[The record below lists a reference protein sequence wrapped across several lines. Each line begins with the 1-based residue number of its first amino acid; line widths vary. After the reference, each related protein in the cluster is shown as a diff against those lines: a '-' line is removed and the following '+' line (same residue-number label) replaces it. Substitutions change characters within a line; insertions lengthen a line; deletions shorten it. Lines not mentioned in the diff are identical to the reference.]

1 MLYHSS
7 MSKKTKLKKNLD
19 PFTSASDIERGL
31 QLDKKKSKRSPQ
43 EKKRRDRHLQKE
55 IVRQLTDELIK
66 LSDKEV
72 LEESAKEKNPNYKGN
87 GVIYTMRPVDSED

>member
-1 MLYHSS
+1 MLYHLK
-7 MSKKTKLKKNLD
+7 MSKKAKLKKNLD
-19 PFTSASDIERGL
+19 PFTSASDIEKGL

-43 EKKRRDRHLQKE
+43 EKNRRDRHLQKE

-66 LSDKEV
+66 LSDKDM

-87 GVIYTMRPVDSED
+87 EVIYTIRPVDSED

>member
-1 MLYHSS
+1 
-7 MSKKTKLKKNLD
+7 MSKKVKLKKNIDL
-19 PFTSASDIERGL
+19 FTSANDIEKGL
-31 QLDKKKSKRSPQ
+31 LLDKKKSKRSPQ

-66 LSDKEV
+66 LADKDI

-87 GVIYTMRPVDSED
+87 EVIYTIRPVDLEE

>member
-1 MLYHSS
+1 MYHLS
-7 MSKKTKLKKNLD
+7 MSKKAKLKKNLD
-19 PFTSASDIERGL
+19 PFTSASDIEKGL

-43 EKKRRDRHLQKE
+43 EKNRRDRHLQKE

-66 LSDKEV
+66 LSDRDM

-87 GVIYTMRPVDSED
+87 EVIYTIRPVDAED